1 MEDDAGREFTV
12 VSVFDGRKMLLVKPG
27 GQPDRITTCVGL
39 ESNNAT
45 ATQVTSHRHQLSLK
59 DLPSP

>member
-1 MEDDAGREFTV
+1 
-12 VSVFDGRKMLLVKPG
+12 MLLVKPG